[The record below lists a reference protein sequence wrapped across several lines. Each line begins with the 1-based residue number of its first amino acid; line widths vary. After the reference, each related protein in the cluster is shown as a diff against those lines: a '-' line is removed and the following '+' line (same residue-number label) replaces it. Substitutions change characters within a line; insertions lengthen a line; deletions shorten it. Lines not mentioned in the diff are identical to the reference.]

1 MLQANEIL
9 DKVNN
14 DIVIEIMDENGS
26 PLYGK
31 SKDGRTGQQCLWFR
45 TICHDGDS
53 HKLCYFTETK
63 DFYCYTC
70 CGKMPFFNFIMRI
83 RNLKEGEF
91 YSALL
96 YVANK
101 LGINSSND
109 RIGVGIKLTE
119 KDLKD
124 ECLAVSKIIEQRNI
138 TPIDIE
144 IDKFYDDSIL
154 KYFDE
159 NTFYKGWIDEGISI
173 QTMKKFGIRWYEYQ
187 KHIIIPHY
195 NLDGKLVGIRR
206 RSLKPEDKNNK
217 YMPEYLEGNSYEHSL
232 GLNLYGLCE
241 NQDAIKKY
249 KKAIIVEGEKSVL
262 LSDSY
267 YGDKSVAVATC
278 GFNISNW
285 QLKALL
291 KLEVSEIY
299 LGFDKDFDIRYED
312 EYKKDERTWKDYQ
325 RYIERLKIL
334 GERIAPYCTV
344 YLLRD
349 RKGLLDIKDSPFDKG
364 KNTLE
369 KLIKDR
375 KQIIIGDM

>member
-26 PLYGK
+26 PLY
-31 SKDGRTGQQCLWFR
+31 SRSRDGRTGQECLWFR
-45 TICHDGDS
+45 TICHGGDS

-101 LGINSSND
+101 LGINASND
-109 RIGVGIKLTE
+109 RLGVG
-119 KDLKD
+119 LKVTAKELRD
-124 ECLAVSKIIEQRNI
+124 ECSAVTRIIEQRNA
-138 TPIDIE
+138 TPINIE
-144 IDKFYDDSIL
+144 IDKFYDNSIL
-154 KYFDE
+154 NYFDE
-159 NTFYKGWIDEGISI
+159 NTFYKGWIDEGISVS
-173 QTMKKFGIRWYEYQ
+173 TMQKFGIRWYEYQ

-195 NLDGKLVGIRR
+195 NQVGNLVGIRR

-217 YMPEYLEGNSYEHSL
+217 YMPEYLEGKSYEHSL
-232 GLNLYGLCE
+232 GLNLYGLHE
-241 NQDAIKKY
+241 NQEAIKKY

-299 LGFDKDFDIRYED
+299 LGFDKDFDIRCED
-312 EYKKDERTWKDYQ
+312 EYKKDEKTWNDYK

-364 KNTLE
+364 KETLE
-369 KLIKDR
+369 KLIKDK
-375 KQIIIGDM
+375 KQITIGDI